1 MLAPVRILHFEGLV
15 FLYALAATVA
25 WQILTRRINLKGILE
40 RKDGSGQTSPER
52 IQLLLAT
59 IAAAAH
65 YLSQVAQAP
74 SGTLP
79 DIDNNWLYLTGG
91 SSGFYALHKAWNI
104 FKAAQQQGGKS

>member
-1 MLAPVRILHFEGLV
+1 MLAPVRILHFEGLLI
-15 FLYALAATVA
+15 LYALAATVA
-25 WQILTRRINLKGILE
+25 WHLLTGRINLKGLLR
-40 RKDGSGQTSPER
+40 RKDGTGRTSPER

-79 DIDNNWLYLTGG
+79 DIDKNWLYLTGG
-91 SSGFYALHKAWNI
+91 SSGFYVLHKAWNI
-104 FKAAQQQGGKS
+104 FKAAQRLGGKS